1 MAKTSDGASGVVGA
15 VRAGDARTALIK
27 AAERLFAERGVN
39 GVSLR
44 EITRAADQRNTTA
57 LQYHFTDRDGLLG
70 ALLVK
75 HGRDVGARRNTLLD
89 QYEMTGRDDLRALAA
104 ALVLPLIAKLSDPDG
119 GREYLRIAAEL
130 LNLTNRSV
138 EPGEPAAIVL
148 DDPGGSVP
156 RWVALVA
163 PLIPPEAAGPPLHR
177 RFAAMHFA
185 HLELSRRAKDDPA
198 QDQRLFTNYL
208 IDLVTA
214 VLAAPVSPETTR
226 ILTERDAERHH

>member
-1 MAKTSDGASGVVGA
+1 MVKTSDGDA
-15 VRAGDARTALIK
+15 VRAPDARTALVK

-57 LQYHFTDRDGLLG
+57 LQYHFSDRDGLLR

-75 HGRDVGARRNTLLD
+75 HGRDVAARRNTLLD
-89 QYEMTGRDDLRALAA
+89 QYEMTGTDDLRALAS
-104 ALVLPLIAKLSDPDG
+104 ALVLPLIAKLSDTDG

-148 DDPGGSVP
+148 NDPGGSTA
-156 RWVALVA
+156 RWIELVG
-163 PLIPPEAAGPPLHR
+163 PLLPPEAVGPPLHR

-185 HLELSRRAKDDPA
+185 HLELSRRAKDEPGADH
-198 QDQRLFTNYL
+198 RLFTNYL
-208 IDLVTA
+208 VDLVAA
-214 VLAAPVSPETTR
+214 VLAAPVSAETR
-226 ILTERDAERHH
+226 RVLSDRERRRKA